1 MENNKFRENY
11 LVCNPQES
19 EFKGNNIDLN
29 NLPLVSF
36 CIPTKNNEDTLDNC
50 LRSIKQQNYPKIEI
64 IIIDGYSDD
73 HTVDIAEKY
82 ADKIIFDKG
91 TYGSACQSGFELAK
105 GDIIALIDSDI
116 IIPHENWLLNAI
128 QFFNFSDNVS
138 SVWPLYQAP
147 PNASKFSRLYQTN
160 LYPLIIFNR
169 IKNNRGYFG
178 GGNTL
183 FLKKVLVEIGGIDR
197 SIHWG
202 ADFDWAKRMKNK
214 GYIVVYITD
223 PLYHDT
229 MRTFKQFYYKQF
241 AGAKTFTQTGFQMM
255 GLSKKDIF
263 FEHFIIGFKGM
274 FIGLL
279 VERDL
284 SWLYYPFLLFARL
297 LAYTITTIKN
307 IFQKTEVT
315 ENEQ

>member
-19 EFKGNNIDLN
+19 EFKGNNIGLN

-64 IIIDGYSDD
+64 IIVDGYSKD
-73 HTVDIAEKY
+73 HTVPIAKRY
-82 ADKIIFDKG
+82 TNKIFFCDKNLGISRQKSID
-91 TYGSACQSGFELAK
+91 LAA
-105 GDIIALIDSDI
+105 GEILALFDSDI
-116 IIPHENWLLNAI
+116 IIPHENWLRNAI
-128 QFFNFSDNVS
+128 KFFNYSNSVS
-138 SVWPLYQAP
+138 SIWPLYQAS

-183 FLKKVLVEIGGIDR
+183 FLRKYIDEIGGINQEL
-197 SIHWG
+197 HWG
-202 ADFDWAKRMKNK
+202 EDFDWAKKLKKK
-214 GYIVVYITD
+214 GYQVVLIKD

-229 MRTFKQFYYKQF
+229 MKSLKEFTKKQLTGADTFIDTGFGLMGLTLSQILYENYILGTRGMIYGIIKEKDPSWMLYPFIPLIRTFAYFYKCV
-241 AGAKTFTQTGFQMM
+241 T
-255 GLSKKDIF
+255 KKM
-263 FEHFIIGFKGM
+263 FK
-274 FIGLL
+274 
-279 VERDL
+279 
-284 SWLYYPFLLFARL
+284 
-297 LAYTITTIKN
+297 K
-307 IFQKTEVT
+307 
-315 ENEQ
+315 